1 MARSK
6 KYQIARVLRSG
17 LQNFRRNLGLS
28 LATMFVTTLTLL
40 AVSLVVAIN
49 FLLSIA
55 LDSVESKVDISV
67 FYNPLASGDQIAKSR
82 AEITNIAGIAN
93 TQLISK
99 EDALKK
105 FSTEHADNE
114 LIKASLSELDE
125 NPLQT
130 TLVIT
135 ADDPQLYESIN
146 EKLTAKVDGQ
156 IIDRINYDDNRE
168 TINRLSRIAS
178 WARTGGL
185 IVSGILAF
193 IAILVVY
200 NTVRLTIYS
209 RREEVSI
216 MKLVGAT
223 NGFVRGPFIIEGIMY
238 GLVSSLITI
247 AIIQP
252 ALIWLSPR
260 VEGFFGTTSASF
272 QFMQDNLILVIF
284 AELLIG
290 ALLGVVSSMLAVRR
304 YLKV

>member
-209 RREEVSI
+209 RGEEVSI